1 DEAAEALRFNR
12 RLLGAA
18 LEAVPQGICTFDS
31 ELRIT
36 AWNGRFLRLLDLPD
50 DAVRVG
56 LPLAE
61 LAARNRARGR
71 HGGDDPAFLM

>member
-1 DEAAEALRFNR
+1 M
-12 RLLGAA
+12 
-18 LEAVPQGICTFDS
+18 
-31 ELRIT
+31 RIT

-71 HGGDDPAFLM
+71 HGGDDPAFLMIDRNVSGQAWPHVCERAQPD